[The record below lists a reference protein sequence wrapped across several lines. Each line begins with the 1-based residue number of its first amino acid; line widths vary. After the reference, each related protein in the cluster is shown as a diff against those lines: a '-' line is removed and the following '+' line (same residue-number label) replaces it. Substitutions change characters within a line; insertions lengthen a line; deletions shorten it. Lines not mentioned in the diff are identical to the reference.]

1 MARIHGEE
9 GRLGH
14 VGAHRPGIVGRHAG
28 RPQLLQEDRLEVD
41 EMEERAG
48 DVHHR
53 LAGADPLALAVT
65 QVELDRGVARA
76 AEFFQPLQRQPRREH
91 DGRRMKMA

>member
-14 VGAHRPGIVGRHAG
+14 VGAHRPGVVGGDAG
-28 RPQLLQEDRLEVD
+28 RAQLLQEDRLEVD

-53 LAGADPLALAVT
+53 LAGADPLALAVA
-65 QVELDRGVARA
+65 QVELDQVLRDRPDVFSHSSASRGANTT
-76 AEFFQPLQRQPRREH
+76 
-91 DGRRMKMA
+91 GRRMKMA